1 MADNELEDEMP
12 PRPPRLVRSRLV
24 DMSNNDMPLWLR
36 MENRGNLGSAST
48 LSVNTDTDDTI
59 IDEPVKITESELDT
73 DDDLNFDEKSVYV
86 NSRPSTPS
94 NGGRRRSNRRRSNR
108 RRSIRR
114 RSNRRRSN
122 RRRSNRRRSNRY
134 RRN

>member
-1 MADNELEDEMP
+1 MYNDDNDPMP
-12 PRPPRLVRSRLV
+12 PRPPRLVRSRPIHMV

-36 MENRGNLGSAST
+36 MENSGNLGSSST

-108 RRSIRR
+108 RRSNRR
-114 RSNRRRSN
+114 KSYRRKNNRRRSI
-122 RRRSNRRRSNRY
+122 RRR
-134 RRN
+134 RN